1 MQLGEVIR
9 RVQAYLER
17 VETGEVGKNDKRV
30 DLYRHLLRAHELRE
44 SVKVQEAMTAMINFE
59 RRNPIGGIFRTANE
73 LAQAGFISVR
83 DAS

>member
-1 MQLGEVIR
+1 LPCEVIH

-30 DLYRHLLRAHELRE
+30 DLYRRLLRAHEARE

-59 RRNPIGGIFRTANE
+59 RRNPIGGIFRSANE
-73 LAQAGFISVR
+73 LAQAAFTSVR
-83 DAS
+83 GSS